1 MRKDTLTRVTSSSTA
16 MKDARNEGPTTAL
29 LERTD
34 QTWKKK
40 AHIAKEARTL
50 GMNFCRTGRVFE
62 QTLKKIA
69 QLAKVAR
76 SLGMELRKGKQKS
89 FRLTIG
95 QV

>member
-1 MRKDTLTRVTSSSTA
+1 MGKDTLTGVTSNGTA

-29 LERTD
+29 LERMD

-40 AHIAKEARTL
+40 AQIAKEART
-50 GMNFCRTGRVFE
+50 
-62 QTLKKIA
+62 
-69 QLAKVAR
+69 
-76 SLGMELRKGKQKS
+76 LGMELRKGKQKS

>member
-29 LERTD
+29 LERMD

-40 AHIAKEARTL
+40 AQIAKEART
-50 GMNFCRTGRVFE
+50 
-62 QTLKKIA
+62 
-69 QLAKVAR
+69 
-76 SLGMELRKGKQKS
+76 LGMELRKGKQKS

>member
-16 MKDARNEGPTTAL
+16 MKDEGPTPTL

-40 AHIAKEARTL
+40 AQIAKEART
-50 GMNFCRTGRVFE
+50 
-62 QTLKKIA
+62 
-69 QLAKVAR
+69 
-76 SLGMELRKGKQKS
+76 LGMELRKGKQKS